1 MTDTSANG
9 FRTHVPTIVV
19 FLAVGFAWEAAVDLF
34 AIPKYLLPA
43 PSAVLADII
52 SSYPTLAENL
62 WATMEAAFLGLI
74 VGTSIALSLAI
85 LFLSSRILERALFPW
100 AIILQTVPVLAIAP
114 LLTIWLGFGIA
125 PKIAV
130 AGIITIFPVLVNT
143 ARGLKVANTQILE
156 MMSIVGA
163 TPWQVFREVRI
174 FSALP
179 FLFAGLR
186 IGCGSAVIGAIV
198 AEFTGANKGIGT
210 VIVAAG
216 YRQDAT
222 MLFAAIFCSCAA
234 TLALF
239 YVVVGIERACLFW
252 PDARPER

>member
-1 MTDTSANG
+1 MRAYT
-9 FRTHVPTIVV
+9 PTIMV
-19 FLAVGFAWEAAVDLF
+19 FVAVGCLWEASVDLF
-34 AIPKYLLPA
+34 KLPEYLLPA
-43 PSAVLADII
+43 PSAVLADIV
-52 SSYPTLAENL
+52 SHHAALGENL
-62 WATMEAAFLGLI
+62 WVTMEAACLGLI
-74 VGTSIALSLAI
+74 LGTGLALSLAM
-85 LFLSSRILERALFPW
+85 LFLSSRTLERALFPW

-130 AGIITIFPVLVNT
+130 AAIITIFPVLVNT
-143 ARGLKVANTQILE
+143 ARGLKAANIQMLE

-163 TPWQVFREVRI
+163 SSWQTFREVRI
-174 FSALP
+174 FAALP
-179 FLFAGLR
+179 YLFSGLR

-210 VIVAAG
+210 MIVAAG

-222 MLFAAIFCSCAA
+222 LLFAAIFCSCAA

-239 YVVVGIERACLFW
+239 YIVVGIERACLFW
-252 PDARPER
+252 PDARSEI